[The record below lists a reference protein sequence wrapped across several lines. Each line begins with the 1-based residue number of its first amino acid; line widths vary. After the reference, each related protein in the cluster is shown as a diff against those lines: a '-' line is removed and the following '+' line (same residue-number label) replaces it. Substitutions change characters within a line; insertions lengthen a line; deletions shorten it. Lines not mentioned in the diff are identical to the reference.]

1 MFMRVCVC
9 GYCMLPV
16 RVCVCGCLFAPLLGS
31 VCHAWITSP
40 WFPIPFCSLA
50 AHPPLRVSFCSLLPP
65 SLCLFF
71 YSPVILSALYF
82 VVRLQLALNGLC
94 SIYLIKTQFIAALTI
109 FPLRTLAVTVICC
122 CCCCYYFCCSSF
134 CCLWC
139 CCVVLFVS
147 SFLLLFCLFP
157 PLTLMLL
164 LLFVLSSV
172 LASVPLSLA
181 LSLCMCVRVFTVRFS
196 YWLFV
201 LSLRDINTKNH
212 QQHQQQQQQQK
223 EKQKKKQQQQRTK
236 YPLDLARI

>member
-1 MFMRVCVC
+1 MFMLVCVDIVCCQSVCVC
-9 GYCMLPV
+9 V
-16 RVCVCGCLFAPLLGS
+16 S
-31 VCHAWITSP
+31 VCAVTWV
-40 WFPIPFCSLA
+40 SLSCVNYFA
-50 AHPPLRVSFCSLLPP
+50 LLSHSLLLFSCPP
-65 SLCLFF
+65 PTPCVLLFTLASFLLFF

-122 CCCCYYFCCSSF
+122 CYFCYCCCCC
-134 CCLWC
+134 CWC

-147 SFLLLFCLFP
+147 SFLLHFCLFP
-157 PLTLMLL
+157 HWLWCCSCCLFCLL
-164 LLFVLSSV
+164 C
-172 LASVPLSLA
+172 LSLSFS
-181 LSLCMCVRVFTVRFS
+181 LSLSMCVRVFTVRFS

-212 QQHQQQQQQQK
+212 QQHQQQQQK
-223 EKQKKKQQQQRTK
+223 EKQKQKKKQQQQRTK